1 MVVLVLVWSRHHR
14 SNKKGPFFFPAF
26 AMAALMGTTLAG
38 AKLLAPSSSS
48 ATEVTLAQGQTQL
61 CSRVAFQSTTLP
73 MRRVVAST
81 SRSAAT
87 KSRNLVVK
95 VSATTSSAAVAT
107 RPPSEKAS
115 LDKPTVLVAEKL
127 GEAGIELLR
136 KVANVDCSY
145 NLSNEDLCSKIADCD
160 ALIVRSGTKVTRE
173 VFEASKGRLKV
184 CRSLLFLSFFLSL
197 FFLPWNLFVTS
208 DLS

>member
-1 MVVLVLVWSRHHR
+1 M
-14 SNKKGPFFFPAF
+14 
-26 AMAALMGTTLAG
+26 
-38 AKLLAPSSSS
+38 
-48 ATEVTLAQGQTQL
+48 
-61 CSRVAFQSTTLP
+61 
-73 MRRVVAST
+73 AST

-87 KSRNLVVK
+87 KSHNLVVK

-145 NLSNEDLCSKIADCD
+145 NLSNEDLCAKIADCD

-184 CRSLLFLSFFLSL
+184 CRSLLFLVFFHSSFLVEISPDGVRRRTIRSGL
-197 FFLPWNLFVTS
+197 NPMES
-208 DLS
+208 IRHM

>member
-1 MVVLVLVWSRHHR
+1 
-14 SNKKGPFFFPAF
+14 
-26 AMAALMGTTLAG
+26 MAALMGTTLAG
-38 AKLLAPSSSS
+38 AKLLAPFSSSS
-48 ATEVTLAQGQTQL
+48 MEVTLAQGQTQL
-61 CSRVAFQSTTLP
+61 CSRVAFQSATLP

-87 KSRNLVVK
+87 KSHNLVVK

-145 NLSNEDLCSKIADCD
+145 NLSNEDLCAKIADCD

-184 CRSLLFLSFFLSL
+184 CRSLLFLFFFHSSFLSC
-197 FFLPWNLFVTS
+197 
-208 DLS
+208 

>member
-1 MVVLVLVWSRHHR
+1 MLVWSRHHR
-14 SNKKGPFFFPAF
+14 SNNKGPIFFFPAF
-26 AMAALMGTTLAG
+26 GMAALMGTTLAG

-48 ATEVTLAQGQTQL
+48 SMEVKMAQGQTQL

-87 KSRNLVVK
+87 KSRNLRVK

-107 RPPSEKAS
+107 RPPTEKAS

-145 NLSNEDLCSKIADCD
+145 NLSNEDLCAKIADCD

-184 CRSLLFLSFFLSL
+184 CRSLLFLPFFHSSFFSC
-197 FFLPWNLFVTS
+197 WNLTGWGA
-208 DLS
+208 